1 MPIITLTSD
10 WGHSDHY
17 IGAVKGS
24 ILNQLPD
31 VKIIDISHQVAPFNI
46 EQAAFILKNC
56 YKNFPKGT
64 IHIIGVNTEESD
76 KNPHTVVF
84 IDDHYFIGT
93 DNGIFSMIFD
103 KPPKKIIELNIMLDS
118 DYFTFST
125 RDRFVKAA
133 IHLAEGKKIEDLG
146 VERKK
151 VNEKILFKPAVEKN
165 IIKGIIIY
173 IDSFENV
180 ITNITEQLFKK
191 IGKGRKFSVLFRGES
206 INKIYKSYN
215 DVPVGEIVAIFGSN
229 GHLEIAI
236 NQGNASG
243 LLGLGINDTVMIEFE
258 G

>member
-1 MPIITLTSD
+1 
-10 WGHSDHY
+10 
-17 IGAVKGS
+17 
-24 ILNQLPD
+24 
-31 VKIIDISHQVAPFNI
+31 
-46 EQAAFILKNC
+46 
-56 YKNFPKGT
+56 
-64 IHIIGVNTEESD
+64 
-76 KNPHTVVF
+76 
-84 IDDHYFIGT
+84 
-93 DNGIFSMIFD
+93 
-103 KPPKKIIELNIMLDS
+103 
-118 DYFTFST
+118 
-125 RDRFVKAA
+125 
-133 IHLAEGKKIEDLG
+133 LG

>member
-24 ILNQLPD
+24 ILSQLPD

-84 IDDHYFIGT
+84 INDHYFIGT

-103 KPPKKIIELNIMLDS
+103 KPPKKIIELNIMRDS

-133 IHLAEGKKIEDLG
+133 IHIAEGKKIEDLG

>member
-24 ILNQLPD
+24 ILSLLPD

-103 KPPKKIIELNIMLDS
+103 KPPKKIIELNIMQDS

>member
-24 ILNQLPD
+24 ILSLLPD

-84 IDDHYFIGT
+84 INDHYFIGT

-103 KPPKKIIELNIMLDS
+103 KPPKKIIELNIMQDS

>member
-24 ILNQLPD
+24 ILSLLPD

-56 YKNFPKGT
+56 YKNVPKGT

-103 KPPKKIIELNIMLDS
+103 KPPKKIIELNIMQDS

-133 IHLAEGKKIEDLG
+133 IHLAEGKKIENLG

>member
-24 ILNQLPD
+24 ILSLLPD

-84 IDDHYFIGT
+84 INDHYFIGT

-103 KPPKKIIELNIMLDS
+103 KPPKKIIELNIMQDS

-133 IHLAEGKKIEDLG
+133 IWALKEKK
-146 VERKK
+146 
-151 VNEKILFKPAVEKN
+151 
-165 IIKGIIIY
+165 
-173 IDSFENV
+173 
-180 ITNITEQLFKK
+180 
-191 IGKGRKFSVLFRGES
+191 
-206 INKIYKSYN
+206 
-215 DVPVGEIVAIFGSN
+215 
-229 GHLEIAI
+229 
-236 NQGNASG
+236 
-243 LLGLGINDTVMIEFE
+243 
-258 G
+258 

>member
-24 ILNQLPD
+24 ILSLLPD

-84 IDDHYFIGT
+84 INDHYFIGT

-103 KPPKKIIELNIMLDS
+103 KPPKKIIELNIMQDS

-133 IHLAEGKKIEDLG
+133 IHIAEGKKIEDLG

>member
-1 MPIITLTSD
+1 MSIITLTSD

-24 ILNQLPD
+24 ILSLLPD
-31 VKIIDISHQVAPFNI
+31 VKIIDISHQIAPFNI
-46 EQAAFILKNC
+46 DQAAFILKNC

-206 INKIYKSYN
+206 INKIHKSYN